1 VRSATLWRQTRWQTT
16 PAPLLL
22 RRLQAIH
29 APALRRRI
37 TVAVTLPRHRHH
49 RHLDSAFIWV
59 GYFLYVSYK
68 IHIQE
73 QKKNIKIKTIKK
85 IKKN

>member
-1 VRSATLWRQTRWQTT
+1 MPPRYSTRTATLWRRTRWQIT

-22 RRLQAIH
+22 RRLRAMH
-29 APALRRRI
+29 APVLRCRI
-37 TVAVTLPRHRHH
+37 TITATLPRCR
-49 RHLDSAFIWV
+49 RRRRLASAFVRV

-73 QKKNIKIKTIKK
+73 QKSKNK
-85 IKKN
+85 